1 MIDRWGNKPRKVGL
15 TSLIIT
21 FLTMPLAVTGH
32 AAGSGMPWEG
42 PLDQILTS
50 LTGPWL
56 KFGSVAAIIAVGLM
70 LAFGETGGI
79 MKRALQMVLGLSIA
93 CAATGW
99 GLSFFGFSG
108 SMGF

>member
-1 MIDRWGNKPRKVGL
+1 MKHL
-15 TSLIIT
+15 
-21 FLTMPLAVTGH
+21 LAIFFVVVCPSMLL

-42 PLDQILTS
+42 PLDQILNS

-56 KFGSVAAIIAVGLM
+56 RFGSVAAIMAVGFM

-79 MKRALQMVLGLSIA
+79 LKRSLQAVLGLSVA

-108 SMGF
+108 GLGF